1 MLRRIRD
8 ELLPVYPDQAATLN
22 ANTEAALAMLDQLDA
37 ELAGTLASAKD
48 SNFLVFHDAYQ
59 YFEKKYGLK
68 KMEAILD
75 HHNAA
80 VSASRLQRL
89 EHYVKHEK
97 ISCIFAEPQFDPKLA
112 RLLSEISGADLA
124 VLDPIGQTIE
134 EGPDHYLRM
143 MRNLAS
149 AMINCS

>member
-1 MLRRIRD
+1 
-8 ELLPVYPDQAATLN
+8 
-22 ANTEAALAMLDQLDA
+22 
-37 ELAGTLASAKD
+37 
-48 SNFLVFHDAYQ
+48 
-59 YFEKKYGLK
+59 
-68 KMEAILD
+68 MEAILD

-112 RLLSEISGADLA
+112 RLLSEISGAKLA